1 LPFTVLFSYLL
12 LSARCSKP
20 VLASVMLVCIG
31 FFWGVSGESLK
42 GSTLG
47 ISLGV
52 LSSITTSVQWVFAWT
67 LRSEAYMT

>member
-1 LPFTVLFSYLL
+1 
-12 LSARCSKP
+12 
-20 VLASVMLVCIG
+20 MLVCIG

-42 GSTLG
+42 GSTVG

-67 LRSEAYMT
+67 LHRKPDVT